1 MNQIFNTHFG
11 QGDAGTVAIENLETG
26 KRKRPKGDQHFSI
39 DGFLLR
45 SKDERWS
52 WAIE

>member
-1 MNQIFNTHFG
+1 MIQIFNTHFG
-11 QGDAGTVAIENLETG
+11 QGDAGMVATEHLETC
-26 KRKRPKGDQHFSI
+26 KRKRPKGINIFSI